1 MQQISKKRR
10 GQMLAGLLVTVL
22 LIVLDQVTKHL
33 AVTHLKNAKAIP
45 ILPDIFELSYLENHG
60 AAFGILQGQ
69 KTYFII
75 MTILILAIL
84 LFVYI
89 QIPDCRR
96 YFYMRFI
103 IVLLVSGAIGNFID
117 RCLNNYVIDF
127 FYFKLIDFPVF
138 NVADIYVTVAAILLI
153 LLFCFYYKEEDI
165 DMLLSKLPFVKKKE
179 K

>member
-1 MQQISKKRR
+1 
-10 GQMLAGLLVTVL
+10 
-22 LIVLDQVTKHL
+22 
-33 AVTHLKNAKAIP
+33 
-45 ILPDIFELSYLENHG
+45 
-60 AAFGILQGQ
+60 
-69 KTYFII
+69 
-75 MTILILAIL
+75 
-84 LFVYI
+84 
-89 QIPDCRR
+89 
-96 YFYMRFI
+96 MRFI

>member
-1 MQQISKKRR
+1 
-10 GQMLAGLLVTVL
+10 
-22 LIVLDQVTKHL
+22 
-33 AVTHLKNAKAIP
+33 
-45 ILPDIFELSYLENHG
+45 
-60 AAFGILQGQ
+60 
-69 KTYFII
+69 
-75 MTILILAIL
+75 
-84 LFVYI
+84 
-89 QIPDCRR
+89 
-96 YFYMRFI
+96 MRFI

-138 NVADIYVTVAAILLI
+138 NVADIYVTVAAIFLI